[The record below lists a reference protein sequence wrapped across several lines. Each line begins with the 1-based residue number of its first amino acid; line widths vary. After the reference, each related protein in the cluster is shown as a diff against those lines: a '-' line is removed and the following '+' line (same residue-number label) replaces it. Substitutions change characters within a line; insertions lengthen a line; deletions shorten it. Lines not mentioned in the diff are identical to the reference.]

1 LRHQNKRKNSCSGEV
16 FSFNDVVGPRTVAN
30 GFKIAKEYVNGK
42 IVDGVGGGVCQVSS
56 TLYSAVLFADL
67 ETVERQN
74 HMFTV
79 SYIPLGRD
87 AAVAYNELDF
97 KFKNNTNWPIK
108 IVSSVKNNT
117 YLYNLRHKGR
127 AGKNRRT

>member
-1 LRHQNKRKNSCSGEV
+1 
-16 FSFNDVVGPRTVAN
+16 
-30 GFKIAKEYVNGK
+30 
-42 IVDGVGGGVCQVSS
+42 
-56 TLYSAVLFADL
+56 
-67 ETVERQN
+67 
-74 HMFTV
+74 V

-117 YLYNLRHKGR
+117 VSFTIYGTKEEP
-127 AGKNRRT
+127 GKTVELKHVQVGSSHHPSNI

>member
-1 LRHQNKRKNSCSGEV
+1 
-16 FSFNDVVGPRTVAN
+16 VAN

-79 SYIPLGRD
+79 SYIPL
-87 AAVAYNELDF
+87 EEMPL
-97 KFKNNTNWPIK
+97 
-108 IVSSVKNNT
+108 
-117 YLYNLRHKGR
+117 
-127 AGKNRRT
+127 